1 MGAQKLEVLI
11 GKVTIPLEL
20 TGNGSASVAGRH
32 MEYSVLPLSRGS
44 VQLVVNGRVFKV
56 DLETL
61 PEQLEAGETLNLRIN
76 GTPFELIVNDER
88 SKLLK
93 SAHAGTDSA
102 SGPTTVRAPM
112 PGLVSKVEVAKGD
125 QVSLGQGLVIL
136 EAMKMENEIRS
147 NVKGEVKEVF
157 VETGRAVEK
166 GEPILTIGQ
175 P

>member
-1 MGAQKLEVLI
+1 MGAQRLEVLI
-11 GKVTIPLEL
+11 GKETIPLEL

-32 MEYSVLPLSRGS
+32 VDYSILPLTPGS
-44 VQLVVNGRVFKV
+44 MQLVVNGRVFKV
-56 DLETL
+56 DLETM
-61 PEQLEAGETLNLRIN
+61 PDQLEAGEAMNLRIN

-93 SAHAGTDSA
+93 SVNAASDST

-125 QVSLGQGLVIL
+125 QVSAGQGLVIL

-147 NVKGEVKEVF
+147 SVKGEVKEVF

-166 GEPILTIGQ
+166 GEPILTIG
-175 P
+175 